1 MQLSL
6 FVFMS
11 FVYMVC
17 DSWSLSLWLTLK
29 TCIYCLFC
37 VKRRDTRLPMRVHL
51 NLRESC
57 LCWPAEGDA
66 LTVVCFMNYKM
77 DRSRFIR
84 VVSSLREFR
93 PQYSRLTLQKVSQC
107 DSHTVTVTLK
117 AGEHSPC
124 GHGEQTHCSL
134 TWREEAFLSG
144 LGRKCPKLTEF
155 FRADRYLRLR
165 RRL

>member
-11 FVYMVC
+11 FVYMVY

-29 TCIYCLFC
+29 TWIYCLFC

-84 VVSSLREFR
+84 AVSSLREFR

-107 DSHTVTVTLK
+107 DSHTEGWRAFPLWARRADTL
-117 AGEHSPC
+117 
-124 GHGEQTHCSL
+124 HGEKKHFFLVWVENVLNWQSSLEQTDISDC
-134 TWREEAFLSG
+134 G
-144 LGRKCPKLTEF
+144 GV
-155 FRADRYLRLR
+155 YR
-165 RRL
+165 RP